1 MLNLE
6 SGERENQFQFKD
18 EFSAKVE
25 KHLAHNQNWIV
36 IPFEKQTLILDIQTS
51 QIKFLEKAKG
61 KKKLAWSQSNN
72 VTIQTYSKTVKIEW

>member
-1 MLNLE
+1 MEILNLE
-6 SGERENQFQFKD
+6 SGERENQFQFED

-51 QIKFLEKAKG
+51 QIKFLEQAKG
-61 KKKLAWSQSNN
+61 KKTGL

>member
-25 KHLAHNQNWIV
+25 KHMAHNQNWIV

-61 KKKLAWSQSNN
+61 KKTGL